1 MNPTVLP
8 LLVSLRWLAVFMVV
22 LSHVRFMLF
31 ANFSQLNEPGPL
43 LKLFYFL
50 TNYGH
55 EGYALYMLLSG
66 VMLGGTSYRRRH
78 AGPSAFG
85 HFKTR
90 MLWFYALLAPALAM
104 GAVLDIFGS
113 RALGASGA
121 YAHFHEFSPA
131 FDLGAFTANFLMVQR
146 FLVPGLGSNAVLF
159 ILAFECWAYL
169 SLAAY
174 VLPGR
179 RRLATLAATSIA
191 VAGIALEPEFAGYL
205 MLWLFGLV
213 LAKAGDWPRPSRATA
228 WLVFVGTLLISRF
241 GGAGLAQ
248 VPEHYVLVSRLL
260 LDLQLVLGCAVLLIA
275 SRACVRQ
282 RSGQPYLAADP
293 ALSRCP
299 RRNLRDAF
307 PIHDV
312 RCRRRPLWLRPADRW
327 RPLAEGFR
335 RVCLPGD
342 RDIRIWVRV
351 LSPRIFHLAAATRAP
366 GRASPRRYMTHPL
379 QSTERLR
386 VPAESVC
393 VNRLREAPSV
403 AIQLNG
409 TGPRGTL
416 PESTSQS
423 RCHALVL

>member
-90 MLWFYALLAPALAM
+90 LLWFYALLAPALAM

-146 FLVPGLGSNAVLF
+146 FLVTGLGSNAVLF

-282 RSGQPYLAADP
+282 RSGQASLTWRLTRHFPGVHVAIFATHFPFMMFVAAAAHFGLGLPIAGAPSPRAFVAFVCLVIAIYVYGFGFCRLAFFISQR
-293 ALSRCP
+293 L
-299 RRNLRDAF
+299 
-307 PIHDV
+307 HG
-312 RCRRRPLWLRPADRW
+312 RPAGR
-327 RPLAEGFR
+327 
-335 RVCLPGD
+335 
-342 RDIRIWVRV
+342 VRV
-351 LSPRIFHLAAATRAP
+351 AT
-366 GRASPRRYMTHPL
+366 
-379 QSTERLR
+379 
-386 VPAESVC
+386 
-393 VNRLREAPSV
+393 
-403 AIQLNG
+403 
-409 TGPRGTL
+409 
-416 PESTSQS
+416 
-423 RCHALVL
+423 